1 MYGRG
6 FVSVIAIAFI
16 GLTGLG
22 GCSSSKDVPIDK
34 PSAMKTANP
43 SKSLSEKN
51 KPYIIKIDRAAQ
63 QMQVI
68 DANGVEVI
76 KAPIGIGRG
85 GLKTKRDMMD
95 YVTPTGEFVVDL
107 ILYQQESFNSIS
119 PQLRDRY
126 LNSEFR
132 ELFTQPQGLKELF
145 QNMNSLD
152 FDGNG
157 KPDRSYGIAYI
168 GLNATSTNSV
178 VTGPKMRYASW
189 VGGGNTPYWFSIAL
203 HGTPNEKTDIGAA
216 NSGGCIHVQQQVLKK
231 LVEEGIV
238 KIGRPVIISDSN

>member
-6 FVSVIAIAFI
+6 LVSIIAIALV
-16 GLTGLG
+16 GLTGLTS
-22 GCSSSKDVPIDK
+22 CSSSTDVEIDK
-34 PSAMKTANP
+34 PSAMKTANL
-43 SKSLSEKN
+43 SKSLPEKN
-51 KPYIIKIDRAAQ
+51 KPYTIKIDRAAQ

-68 DANGVEVI
+68 DANGAEAI
-76 KAPIGIGRG
+76 KVPIGIGRG

-126 LNSEFR
+126 LKSEFR
-132 ELFTQPQGLKELF
+132 QLVAHPKGLKKLF

-157 KPDRSYGIAYI
+157 KPDRSYGVAYI
-168 GLNATSTNSV
+168 GLNASTNSV

-189 VGGGNTPYWFSIAL
+189 QGGENTPYWFSIAL
-203 HGTPNEKTDIGAA
+203 HGTPNEQSDIGAA

-231 LVEEGIV
+231 LVKEGIV
-238 KIGRPVIISDSN
+238 KIGTPIIISDSR

>member
-1 MYGRG
+1 MYERRL
-6 FVSVIAIAFI
+6 VSVIAIALV
-16 GLTGLG
+16 GLTGLTS
-22 GCSSSKDVPIDK
+22 CSSSTDVEIDK

-43 SKSLSEKN
+43 SQSIPETN
-51 KPYIIKIDRAAQ
+51 KPYTIKIDRAAQ

-68 DANGVEVI
+68 DANGAEAMKV
-76 KAPIGIGRG
+76 PIGIGRG

-107 ILYQQESFNSIS
+107 ILYQQESFNSIN

-126 LNSEFR
+126 LKSEFR
-132 ELFTQPQGLKELF
+132 QLFARSQGLKKLF

-157 KPDRSYGIAYI
+157 KPDRSYGVAYI
-168 GLNATSTNSV
+168 GLNASTNSV

-189 VGGGNTPYWFSIAL
+189 QGGENTPYWFSIAL
-203 HGTPNEKTDIGAA
+203 HGTPNEQSDIGAA

-238 KIGRPVIISDSN
+238 KIGTPIIISDSR